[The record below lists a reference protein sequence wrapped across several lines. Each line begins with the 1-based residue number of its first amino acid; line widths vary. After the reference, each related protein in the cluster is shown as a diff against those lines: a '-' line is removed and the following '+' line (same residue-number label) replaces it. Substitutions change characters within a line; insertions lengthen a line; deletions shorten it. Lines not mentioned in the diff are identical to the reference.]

1 MKPGQNPIAV
11 VEGVDLAEAEAV
23 AVAVAAA
30 AEIAMDEAADA
41 ANVGRHATGRL
52 GSTDVTSFSRY

>member
-11 VEGVDLAEAEAV
+11 VEGVDLAEAV